1 MKKIKKFF
9 KNHYKKLFTV
19 LCVLISLFV
28 FSFNGLCS
36 GYDRPELKNQNTF
49 QTMELKTTNS
59 SPSVSYQWDTAQSQ
73 SPVSDYTQINPN
85 TKVFFTFRTNKQ
97 YIDDV
102 LSDSFMAHSDG
113 YYVINFSFIM
123 ESSNLYDLSVY
134 GFKRHAYNNEYANA
148 FTTNY
153 DYFSYN
159 VNSIAFPSSGY
170 TSRQY
175 NISLIVPS
183 LDYFKYFDLALSVT
197 RDGNYNETVRMYTRK
212 YTIAYYKTLSDLP
225 KDFDDPVTSEQSN
238 IINQESELQNS
249 VDDVIGGNYD
259 TAHQVTN
266 PTDLTITN
274 LKQKI
279 QPLSA
284 TFDLF
289 INSNKKINAMFYI
302 SLGLGMFAFV
312 ISMASIIMGKV
323 NK

>member
-9 KNHYKKLFTV
+9 KTNYKRIITV
-19 LCVLISLFV
+19 FCTLISCFI
-28 FSFNGLCS
+28 FAFNGICAR
-36 GYDRPELKNQNTF
+36 YERPELKNQNSF
-49 QTMELKTTNS
+49 DTMVLKTSNS
-59 SPSVSYQWDTAQSQ
+59 SPSVTYQWSTSDNQ
-73 SPVSDYTQINPN
+73 SPVSDFTQINPN
-85 TKVFFTFRTNKQ
+85 TKVMFTFRTNMQ

-102 LSDSFMAHSDG
+102 LNNSFMSHSDG
-113 YYVINFSFIM
+113 YYVVKFSFIM

-134 GFKRHAYNNEYANA
+134 GYRRHAFDNA
-148 FTTNY
+148 YDNSFTTDY
-153 DYFSYN
+153 DYFSYD
-159 VNSIAFPSSGY
+159 VNSIAFPSSGFP
-170 TSRQY
+170 SRQY

-183 LDYFKYFDLALSVT
+183 IDYFKSFDLSLSVT
-197 RDGNYNETVRMYTRK
+197 RSGDYTENVRMYTRK
-212 YTIAYYKTLSDLP
+212 YSIAYYKTLTDLP
-225 KDFDDPVTSEQSN
+225 QKFDDPVTSDQSN

-289 INSNKKINAMFYI
+289 INSNRKINAMFYI